1 MFFFSNSFEGDHMSD
16 TIASQA
22 EPARLSD
29 AAFKSEL
36 TRVIPQLRAFARS
49 LCGNHDLADD
59 LVQETMMKTWAA
71 RQRYVAGTNFRAWSF
86 TILRN
91 HYFSLTRRRRFTGE
105 WDDLVADRVLAA
117 PASQD
122 TSIELRDLMRALMQL
137 PEPQREALILVG
149 AGGISYEETAEITR
163 VAIGTVKS
171 RVARARMALDALMN
185 GGVLETAR
193 GDFDNEEDAVVS
205 IFAYLDRI
213 QTRQSARPG
222 VSGLLALAA

>member
-1 MFFFSNSFEGDHMSD
+1 MSD

-29 AAFKSEL
+29 ATFKSEL
-36 TRVIPQLRAFARS
+36 TSVIPQLRAFARS

-59 LVQETMMKTWAA
+59 LVQETMMKAWAA

-149 AGGISYEETAEITR
+149 AGGISYEETAEITG

-171 RVARARMALDALMN
+171 RVARARMALEALMN

-213 QTRQSARPG
+213 QSRQSARPG

>member
-1 MFFFSNSFEGDHMSD
+1 MSD
-16 TIASQA
+16 ANSMQDASA
-22 EPARLSD
+22 SLTDADFKNELAR
-29 AAFKSEL
+29 A
-36 TRVIPQLRAFARS
+36 IPQLRAFGRS
-49 LCGNHDLADD
+49 LCGSHDLADD
-59 LVQETMMKTWAA
+59 LVQETMLKAWAA
-71 RQRYVAGTNFRAWSF
+71 RGRYVAGTNFRAWTF

-91 HYFSLTRRRRFTGE
+91 HYFSLTRRLRFTGE

-149 AGGISYEETAEITR
+149 AGGISYEETAEITG
-163 VAIGTVKS
+163 VALGTVKS
-171 RVARARMALDALMN
+171 RVARARMALEALMN
-185 GGVLETAR
+185 GGDLETAR
-193 GDFDNEEDAVVS
+193 SDFENEEDAVVS

>member
-1 MFFFSNSFEGDHMSD
+1 MFFFPNSFERDYMSD

-29 AAFKSEL
+29 AAFKAEL

-71 RQRYVAGTNFRAWSF
+71 RQRYVAGTNFRAWTF

-122 TSIELRDLMRALMQL
+122 SSIELRDLMRALLQL

-149 AGGISYEETAEITR
+149 AGGISYEETAEITG

-171 RVARARMALDALMN
+171 RVARARMALEALMN
-185 GGVLETAR
+185 DGVLETAR

-205 IFAYLDRI
+205 IFAYLDNI
-213 QTRQSARPG
+213 QNRQPTRPD

>member
-1 MFFFSNSFEGDHMSD
+1 MSD
-16 TIASQA
+16 AISTQDAPAS
-22 EPARLSD
+22 LTDS
-29 AAFKSEL
+29 AFKGEL
-36 TRVIPQLRAFARS
+36 SRVIPQLRAFARS

-59 LVQETMMKTWAA
+59 LVQETMLKAWAA
-71 RQRYVAGTNFRAWSF
+71 RDRYMAGTNFRAWSF

-91 HYFSLTRRRRFTGE
+91 HYFSLTRRLRFTGE

-122 TSIELRDLMRALMQL
+122 TSIQLRDLMRALMQL

-149 AGGISYEETAEITR
+149 AGGISYEETADITG
-163 VAIGTVKS
+163 VAVGTVKS
-171 RVARARMALDALMN
+171 RVARARAALEALMN
-185 GGVLETAR
+185 GGVLEIAR
-193 GDFDNEEDAVVS
+193 SDFDVTEDAVVS

-213 QTRQSARPG
+213 QTRQAGRPG

>member
-1 MFFFSNSFEGDHMSD
+1 MFFFSNSFEGDYMSD

-29 AAFKSEL
+29 VAFKAEL

-59 LVQETMMKTWAA
+59 LDQETMMKTWAA
-71 RQRYVAGTNFRAWSF
+71 RQRYVAGTNFRAWTF

-91 HYFSLTRRRRFTGE
+91 HYFSLTRRRRFIGE

-149 AGGISYEETAEITR
+149 AGGISYEETAEITG
-163 VAIGTVKS
+163 VAVGTVKS
-171 RVARARMALDALMN
+171 RVARARMALEDLMN

-193 GDFDNEEDAVVS
+193 SDFDNEEDAVVS
-205 IFAYLDRI
+205 IFAYLGRI
-213 QTRQSARPG
+213 QARQSARPG

>member
-1 MFFFSNSFEGDHMSD
+1 MSD
-16 TIASQA
+16 TIALQA

-29 AAFKSEL
+29 VAFKAEL

-71 RQRYVAGTNFRAWSF
+71 RQRYVAGTNFRAWTF

-122 TSIELRDLMRALMQL
+122 TSIELRDLMRALLQL

-149 AGGISYEETAEITR
+149 AGGISYEETAEITG

-171 RVARARMALDALMN
+171 RVARARMALEALMN

-205 IFAYLDRI
+205 VFAYLDRI

-222 VSGLLALAA
+222 VSRLLALAA

>member
-1 MFFFSNSFEGDHMSD
+1 MSD

-29 AAFKSEL
+29 AAFKAEL

-71 RQRYVAGTNFRAWSF
+71 RQRYVAGTNFRAWTF

-105 WDDLVADRVLAA
+105 WDELVANRVLAA

-122 TSIELRDLMRALMQL
+122 SSIELRDLMRALLQL

-149 AGGISYEETAEITR
+149 AGGISYEETAEITG

-171 RVARARMALDALMN
+171 RVARARMALEALMN
-185 GGVLETAR
+185 DGVLETAR
-193 GDFDNEEDAVVS
+193 ADFDNEEDAVVS
-205 IFAYLDRI
+205 IFAYLDNI
-213 QTRQSARPG
+213 QNRQPTRPD

>member
-1 MFFFSNSFEGDHMSD
+1 MSD
-16 TIASQA
+16 ANTMQDTTAS
-22 EPARLSD
+22 LTD
-29 AAFKSEL
+29 AAFKGEL
-36 TRVIPQLRAFARS
+36 ARVIPQLRAFGRS

-59 LVQETMMKTWAA
+59 LIQETMLKAWAA
-71 RQRYVAGTNFRAWSF
+71 RDRYVAGTNFRAWTF

-91 HYFSLTRRRRFTGE
+91 HYFSLTRRLRFTGE

-122 TSIELRDLMRALMQL
+122 MSIELRDLMRALMQL

-149 AGGISYEETAEITR
+149 AGGISYEESAEITG
-163 VAIGTVKS
+163 VAVGTVKS
-171 RVARARMALDALMN
+171 RVARARMALEALMN

-193 GDFDNEEDAVVS
+193 SDFENEEDAVIS

-213 QTRQSARPG
+213 QTRQAARPG

>member
-1 MFFFSNSFEGDHMSD
+1 MSD
-16 TIASQA
+16 TIAPQA
-22 EPARLSD
+22 EPPRLSD
-29 AAFKSEL
+29 AAFKAEL

-71 RQRYVAGTNFRAWSF
+71 RQRYVAGTNFRAWTF

-122 TSIELRDLMRALMQL
+122 SSIELRDLMRALLQL

-149 AGGISYEETAEITR
+149 AGGISYEETAEIAG

-171 RVARARMALDALMN
+171 RVARARMALEALMN
-185 GGVLETAR
+185 DGVLETAR
-193 GDFDNEEDAVVS
+193 ADFDNEEDAVVS
-205 IFAYLDRI
+205 IFAYLDNI
-213 QTRQSARPG
+213 QNRQPTPPD

>member
-1 MFFFSNSFEGDHMSD
+1 MFFLSNSREGEYMSD
-16 TIASQA
+16 AIETQA

-49 LCGNHDLADD
+49 LCSNHDLADD
-59 LVQETMMKTWAA
+59 LVQETMMKSWAA

-149 AGGISYEETAEITR
+149 AGGISYEETAEITG

-171 RVARARMALDALMN
+171 RVARARMALEALMN

-193 GDFDNEEDAVVS
+193 SDFDDEEDAVVS

-213 QTRQSARPG
+213 QTRQSTRPD

>member
-1 MFFFSNSFEGDHMSD
+1 MSD
-16 TIASQA
+16 TIALQA

-29 AAFKSEL
+29 VAFKAEL

-71 RQRYVAGTNFRAWSF
+71 RQRYVAGTNFRAWTF

-122 TSIELRDLMRALMQL
+122 ISIELRDLMRALMQL

-149 AGGISYEETAEITR
+149 AGGISYEETAEITG

-171 RVARARMALDALMN
+171 RVARARTALDALMN

-213 QTRQSARPG
+213 QTRQSTRPD

>member
-1 MFFFSNSFEGDHMSD
+1 MFEGDIMSD
-16 TIASQA
+16 TNAMQDA
-22 EPARLSD
+22 TANLTD
-29 AAFKSEL
+29 AAFKNEL
-36 TRVIPQLRAFARS
+36 ARVIPQLRAFGRS

-59 LVQETMMKTWAA
+59 LVQETMLKAWAA
-71 RQRYVAGTNFRAWSF
+71 RNRYVAGTNFRAWTF

-117 PASQD
+117 PASQH

-149 AGGISYEETAEITR
+149 AGGISYEETAKITG
-163 VAIGTVKS
+163 VAVGTVKS
-171 RVARARMALDALMN
+171 RVARARMALEALIN

-193 GDFDNEEDAVVS
+193 CDFDNEEDAVVS

-213 QTRQSARPG
+213 QTRQAARPG
-222 VSGLLALAA
+222 VPGLLALAA